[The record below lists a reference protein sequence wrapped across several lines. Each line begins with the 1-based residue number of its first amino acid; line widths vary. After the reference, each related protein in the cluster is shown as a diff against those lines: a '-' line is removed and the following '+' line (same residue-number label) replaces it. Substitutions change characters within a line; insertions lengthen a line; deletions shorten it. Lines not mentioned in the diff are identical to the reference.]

1 MAQEYADEAGGNSP
15 GTQTQRGCRGV
26 TAGVAMMAMP
36 TTTWMKLARRLGR
49 GTNPL
54 RRRSDIVEA
63 WLAPAAIIVFLVL
76 SPLVAGLV
84 DIGVQA
90 DNAAAQRVQQSW
102 HSVSAVLL
110 RAAPGPQSADNGAN
124 TWTEWTP
131 ARWTTDGRHYTG
143 NIPVRAGS
151 RAGSTQTV
159 WLDNTGHVRVP
170 AMTRPELSGAIVTGI
185 LLALAALA
193 IVIAVGARIARWWL
207 DRKRIANWENAWL
220 SVGPR
225 WSHQV

>member
-1 MAQEYADEAGGNSP
+1 
-15 GTQTQRGCRGV
+15 
-26 TAGVAMMAMP
+26 MMAMP

-102 HSVSAVLL
+102 HPVSAVLL
-110 RAAPGPQSADNGAN
+110 RAAPGPQFSDNGAN

-131 ARWTTDGRHYTG
+131 ARWTADGRHYTG
-143 NIPVRAGS
+143 NIPVRAGA

-159 WLDNTGHVRVP
+159 WLDNAGHVRTP
-170 AMTRPELSGAIVTGI
+170 AMTRPELSGAIATGI

-193 IVIAVGARIARWWL
+193 IVIAAAARIARWWL
-207 DRKRIANWENAWL
+207 DRKRIANWANAWM